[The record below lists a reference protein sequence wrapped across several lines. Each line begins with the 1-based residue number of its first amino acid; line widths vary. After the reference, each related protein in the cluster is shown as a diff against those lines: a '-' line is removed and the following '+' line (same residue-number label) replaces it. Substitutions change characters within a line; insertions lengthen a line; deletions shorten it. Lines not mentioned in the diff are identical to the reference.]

1 MSIQDVQSII
11 LGLSLELFQQNDVQ
25 VSWDEGLLNLV
36 DFSKYMIFECILWG
50 QYKIAQRK
58 SMRQHLREYGKATNP
73 EAISAEAKAMQCSRT
88 IVQLED
94 FREVDRRRLV
104 QKYNIDPPELH
115 KDYLW
120 PFEDNNKGRSL
131 TDSQFHEVQAWNDI
145 DLLKSITFKRV
156 CDNRHYTTSRFFD
169 ELSQYKQNLQKR
181 FSAAQTSEEYVQAA
195 IDLFNIEDRFCIEF
209 FCALAVGVKERKIQ
223 NIPFERIKMLCGR
236 NVLENGTKT
245 DSRFVLERLQLIPY
259 LLDED
264 QWNKK
269 FHSLI
274 YNFLSLKVML
284 FRCCTVED
292 VDLVTYFINNTKQ
305 NEWADFVSEQ
315 YPIQTLLQEKTMKQ
329 SDVTA
334 FRKLVAGI
342 ITDASKNK

>member
-131 TDSQFHEVQAWNDI
+131 TDSQFHEVQAGKDI
-145 DLLKSITFKRV
+145 DLLKRITS
-156 CDNRHYTTSRFFD
+156 NS
-169 ELSQYKQNLQKR
+169 
-181 FSAAQTSEEYVQAA
+181 
-195 IDLFNIEDRFCIEF
+195 
-209 FCALAVGVKERKIQ
+209 
-223 NIPFERIKMLCGR
+223 
-236 NVLENGTKT
+236 
-245 DSRFVLERLQLIPY
+245 
-259 LLDED
+259 
-264 QWNKK
+264 
-269 FHSLI
+269 
-274 YNFLSLKVML
+274 
-284 FRCCTVED
+284 
-292 VDLVTYFINNTKQ
+292 
-305 NEWADFVSEQ
+305 
-315 YPIQTLLQEKTMKQ
+315 
-329 SDVTA
+329 
-334 FRKLVAGI
+334 
-342 ITDASKNK
+342 